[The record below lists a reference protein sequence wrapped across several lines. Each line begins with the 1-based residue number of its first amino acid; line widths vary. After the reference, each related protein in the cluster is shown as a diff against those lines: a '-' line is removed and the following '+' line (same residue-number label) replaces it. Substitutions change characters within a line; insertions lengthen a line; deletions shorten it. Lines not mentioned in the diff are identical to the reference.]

1 MHPLFPY
8 IRPASMST
16 EQDRI
21 LSTLKLTLSQD
32 IVRGQLRDPYMILKN
47 VKSGAYLTVDKDQWR
62 ILQRFKDG
70 ATVATVL
77 PQLILN
83 RTCPRL
89 RHFYELILKAEQ
101 ADMLVH
107 DKKEVQRMFAAD
119 WRGKVNWEFV
129 QLASAASLV
138 FTLLALLI
146 KGIEAPTI
154 WWQWLLLWPAMMVIK
169 SIGFYLAAGVLRF
182 YDCEVYKPRLS
193 FFRLFPSFAI
203 DVRDARMGGK
213 ECEIA
218 VSMARLIP
226 LVLAPGIACFVY
238 PPLVLPLLLG
248 LFYSINPFT
257 RNPGMHILVVL
268 FRKLRSSTEH
278 EPLFVH
284 ERAWKVIV
292 SGGNRLEN
300 KRFLMAHWGHTI
312 AWITLLYS
320 AVKSA
325 FDIQSYRVL
334 NFIDTIGP
342 VQFLIMSLIVLAAL
356 TVVPAVGRLI
366 TILFTRRT
374 RPVEDLKQRR
384 SHKRKYHGS
393 DPNKVPV
400 EDVQGLMGDS
410 LLFHDCSD
418 ETIAQIAKCVNIE
431 QVRRGTVICR
441 ENEPGDTFYI
451 VYSGKVEVLKEMPAG
466 RPEQVC
472 VLKPGDGF
480 GEIAL
485 LRDVPR
491 TRTVRALQ
499 ATILLSLERN
509 AFEKMLI
516 PSISSDR
523 IQQILQKLSFLNRIE
538 LCREWP
544 VRALQLFASR
554 AVFKDVA
561 TGERVIQSGTA
572 NQYFYVVYEGSFNV
586 MMNGKRQNRLRIG
599 DFFGEIS
606 LLQSSL
612 STADV
617 VAHIDSRLLVVNK
630 TDFLNLMGWDH
641 FIGMQFEKIS
651 SERLHEPIFPLKGRS
666 FEAIDAM

>member
-1 MHPLFPY
+1 
-8 IRPASMST
+8 MST

-21 LSTLKLTLSQD
+21 LSTQKLTLSQD
-32 IVRGQLRDPYMILKN
+32 IVRNQLRDPYMILKN
-47 VKSGAYLTVDKDQWR
+47 VKSGAYLTIDKEQWR

-70 ATVATVL
+70 ATVAAVL

-107 DKKEVQRMFAAD
+107 ENKEVKRMFAAD
-119 WRGKVNWEFV
+119 WRVRVNWEFV
-129 QLASAASLV
+129 QMSTAAGV
-138 FTLLALLI
+138 IFTILALML
-146 KGIEAPTI
+146 KGISAPEI
-154 WWQWLLLWPAMMVIK
+154 WWQWLLLWPVMMLVN
-169 SIGFYLAAGVLRF
+169 SIGYFLAAGVLRY
-182 YDCEVYKPRLS
+182 YDCEVYRPRFS
-193 FFRLFPSFAI
+193 FAKLFPSFTI
-203 DVRDARMGGK
+203 DTRDARMGSK

-218 VSMARLIP
+218 VAMARLVP
-226 LVLAPGIACFVY
+226 YVFAPGIACFAY
-238 PPLVLPLLLG
+238 PDLVLPLLVG
-248 LFYSINPFT
+248 LFYSVNPFT
-257 RNPGMHILVVL
+257 RNPGMHLLVVF
-268 FRKLRSSTEH
+268 FRKLRSSIEH
-278 EPLFVH
+278 EPLFIH
-284 ERAWKVIV
+284 ERAWKVIA

-300 KRFLMAHWGHTI
+300 KKFLLAHWLHTI
-312 AWITLLYS
+312 VWITLVFY
-320 AVKSA
+320 AVKHA
-325 FDIQSYRVL
+325 FGIQDYRIL

-356 TVVPAVGRLI
+356 TIVPAVGRLI
-366 TILFTRRT
+366 TLMLTHRARQS
-374 RPVEDLKQRR
+374 DDMKRR
-384 SHKRKYHGS
+384 SHKRKYHGT
-393 DPNKVPV
+393 DPNKVPI

-418 ETIAQIAKCVNIE
+418 ETIAQIAQCVNIE

-451 VYSGKVEVLKEMPAG
+451 IYSGKVEVLKEMPTG

-491 TRTVRALQ
+491 TRTVRALR
-499 ATILLSLERN
+499 AGILLSLERD

-523 IQQILQKLSFLNRIE
+523 IQQILQKLAFLNRIE

-554 AVFKDVA
+554 AVFKDVPA
-561 TGERVIQSGTA
+561 GQRVIQAGTA
-572 NQYFYVVYEGSFNV
+572 NQYFYVVYEGCFNV
-586 MMNGKRQNRLRIG
+586 LIKGKRQNRLRIG

-617 VAHIDSRLLVVNK
+617 VAHVDSRLLVVNK

-666 FEAIDAM
+666 FEAIDAV